1 MVAHDGGTRS
11 RLALASHCSNS
22 TSTPP
27 PFPQNSCTKAN
38 PLYLSRANP
47 TTRESGAPVLL
58 HKVSP
63 RRIRVSEKTPSRNC
77 LENPDGLHF
86 GVSEVG
92 KTRRE
97 TPLLPLC
104 GTKDTQ
110 SRASSYLP
118 NSFRETV

>member
-27 PFPQNSCTKAN
+27 PFPQKSCTKAN

-47 TTRESGAPVLL
+47 TTREAGAPVLL

-63 RRIRVSEKTPSRNC
+63 PRIRVSEKTPSRNC
-77 LENPDGLHF
+77 PKRGRSNASTVDLGSIRPPKRVEKGHF
-86 GVSEVG
+86 SG
-92 KTRRE
+92 
-97 TPLLPLC
+97 P
-104 GTKDTQ
+104 
-110 SRASSYLP
+110 
-118 NSFRETV
+118 